1 MARRQRRQPIPQQP
15 VEITIDS
22 LAHDGRGVGR
32 IDGKATFVD
41 GALLGEKVVMQYTQC
56 KGKFDE
62 GRAIEIL
69 QASPDRVEPRCSAAS
84 ICGGCSLQHMTSDAQ
99 IVMKHKILQ
108 DQLAHFGDLTP
119 AEWLAPMTGP
129 TFGYRRKAR
138 LGAKY
143 VEKKGRALVGFR
155 EKSSAFLAEIDQC
168 HVLVPEVGLAF
179 PEFRALIESLQER
192 LQIPQIEVAQGDDA
206 TALVVR
212 HMQALPASDVE
223 KLVQFCQPRQFHLYL
238 QPAGPDS
245 IHKVWPEDNDLRL
258 HYRLEEFGLTLQ
270 FHPTDFTQVNPAINQ
285 KMVHQA
291 IEFLDPQPGER
302 ILDLFCGLGN
312 FTLPLATRA
321 AEVVGVEGD
330 DAMVVRG
337 RENARANN
345 LSNVEFYGAD
355 LTRPFEGQPWAHG
368 GFDKILIDPP
378 RSGALEIVSKMTV
391 FKPKRIVYV
400 SCNPATLARDAGE
413 LKKQGYRLLK
423 AGVMDM
429 FPHTTHVESIA
440 VFEPE

>member
-1 MARRQRRQPIPQQP
+1 MARRQRKKPVPQQP

-22 LAHDGRGVGR
+22 LTHDGRGVGR
-32 IDGKATFVD
+32 IEGKAVFVD

-56 KGKFDE
+56 HGKYDE
-62 GRAIEIL
+62 GRTIEVL
-69 QASPDRVEPRCSAAS
+69 QASDDRVEPRCPSAH
-84 ICGGCSLQHMTSDAQ
+84 ICGGCSLQHMHSDAQ
-99 IVMKHKILQ
+99 IAMKHKILQ
-108 DQLAHFGDLTP
+108 DQLAHFGDLKP
-119 AEWLAPMTGP
+119 HQWLEPMTGP
-129 TFGYRRKAR
+129 VFGYRRKAR

-155 EKSSAFLAEIDQC
+155 EKSSAYLAEIDQC
-168 HVLVPEVGLAF
+168 HVLVPEVGLAL
-179 PEFRALIESLQER
+179 PEFRQLIESLHER
-192 LQIPQIEVAQGDDA
+192 LQIPQIEVAQGDEA

-212 HMQALPASDVE
+212 HMKELPSTDID
-223 KLVQFCQPRQFHLYL
+223 KLVQFCQQRHFHLYL

-245 IHKVWPEDNDLRL
+245 IHKVWPADNDLRL
-258 HYRLEEFGLTLQ
+258 HYKLEEFGLTLQ
-270 FHPTDFTQVNPAINQ
+270 FHPTDFTQVNPVINR

-291 IEFLDPQPGER
+291 VEFLDLQPNER
-302 ILDLFCGLGN
+302 VLDLFCGLGN

-321 AEVVGVEGD
+321 THVVGVEGD
-330 DAMVVRG
+330 EAMVERG

-345 LSNVEFYGAD
+345 LANVEFFGAD
-355 LTRPFEGQPWAHG
+355 LSKPFEDQPWAHG

>member
-1 MARRQRRQPIPQQP
+1 MSKRSRKKPVPQTP
-15 VEITIDS
+15 VEISIDS
-22 LAHDGRGVGR
+22 LTHDGRGVGR
-32 IDGKATFVD
+32 IEGKAVFVD
-41 GALLGEKVVMQYTQC
+41 GALLGERVVLQYTEC
-56 KGKFDE
+56 HSKYDE

-69 QASPDRVEPRCSAAS
+69 ESSPDRVEPRCAQANL
-84 ICGGCSLQHMTSDAQ
+84 CGGCSLQHMSSPAQ
-99 IVMKHKILQ
+99 IAMKQNILL
-108 DQLAHFGDLTP
+108 DQLKHFGDLQP
-119 AEWLAPMTGP
+119 QELLPPMTGP
-129 TFGYRRKAR
+129 EFGYRRKAR

-143 VEKKGRALVGFR
+143 VPKKGGVLLGFR
-155 EKSSAFLAEIDQC
+155 EKRTSFLAQIDQC

-179 PEFRALIESLQER
+179 PEIKQLIETLQQR
-192 LQIPQIEVAQGDDA
+192 DQIPQIEVAQGDDA

-212 HMQALPASDVE
+212 HMRPLPDSDVQA
-223 KLVQFCQPRQFHLYL
+223 LVQFCQPRNFHLYL

-245 IHKVWPEDNDLRL
+245 IHKVWPADNDLRL
-258 HYRLEEFGLTLQ
+258 HYKLDDFGLTLQ
-270 FHPTDFTQVNPAINQ
+270 FHPTDFTQVNPAINH
-285 KMVHQA
+285 KMVKQA

-312 FTLPLATRA
+312 FTLPLATKSA
-321 AEVVGVEGD
+321 HVVGVEGD
-330 DAMVVRG
+330 EAMVVRG
-337 RENARANN
+337 RENAAANN
-345 LSNVEFYGAD
+345 LTNVEFFGAD
-355 LTRPFEGQPWAHG
+355 LTKAFDGQPWAHG

-413 LKKQGYRLLK
+413 LKKQGYKLLK

>member
-1 MARRQRRQPIPQQP
+1 MSRRHRKKPIPQQP

-32 IDGKATFVD
+32 IGGKAVFVD
-41 GALLGEKVVMQYTQC
+41 GALLGEKVVMRYTEC
-56 KGKFDE
+56 HGKYDE
-62 GRAIEIL
+62 GRAVEIL
-69 QASPDRVEPRCSAAS
+69 QASADRVEPQCSAAAV
-84 ICGGCSLQHMTSDAQ
+84 CGGCSLQHMHTDAQ
-99 IVMKHKILQ
+99 IAMKHKILQ
-108 DQLAHFGDLTP
+108 DQLAHFGDLKP
-119 AEWLAPMTGP
+119 KEWLAPMTGP

-155 EKSSAFLAEIDQC
+155 EKGSAFLAEIEQC

-179 PEFRALIESLQER
+179 PEFKQLIESLQER
-192 LQIPQIEVAQGDDA
+192 LHIPQIEVAKGDDA

-212 HMQALPASDVE
+212 HMKPLPAADLE
-223 KLVQFCQPRQFHLYL
+223 KLVQFCQQRQFQLYL
-238 QPAGPDS
+238 QPAGTDS

-258 HYRLEEFGLTLQ
+258 HYRLEDYGLTLQ
-270 FHPTDFTQVNPAINQ
+270 FHPVDFTQVNNEINQ
-285 KMVHQA
+285 KMVRQA
-291 IEFLDPQPGER
+291 IEFLDLQPHER
-302 ILDLFCGLGN
+302 VLDLFCGLGN

-321 AEVVGVEGD
+321 AHVVGVEGD
-330 DAMVVRG
+330 EAMVVRG
-337 RENARANN
+337 RENAAANN
-345 LSNVEFYGAD
+345 LTNVEFYGAD
-355 LTRPFEGQPWAHG
+355 LTKPFEGQPWAQG

>member
-1 MARRQRRQPIPQQP
+1 MSRRHRKQPIPTAP

-32 IDGKATFVD
+32 INRKATFVD
-41 GALLGEKVVMQYTQC
+41 GALLGEKVVMQYTRC
-56 KGKFDE
+56 HGKFDE
-62 GRAIEIL
+62 GRAVEIL
-69 QASPDRVEPRCSAAS
+69 EPSADRVEPRCSAAA
-84 ICGGCSLQHMTSDAQ
+84 ICGGCSLQHMKPEAQ
-99 IVMKHKILQ
+99 IAMKQRILQ
-108 DQLAHFGDLTP
+108 DQLAHFGDLEP
-119 AEWLAPMTGP
+119 AQWLEPMTGP
-129 TFGYRRKAR
+129 IYGYRRKAR

-155 EKSSAFLAEIDQC
+155 EKNSSFLAEIDQC

-179 PEFRALIESLQER
+179 PDFRELIESLQER
-192 LQIPQIEVAQGDDA
+192 LQIPQIELAQGDDA

-212 HMQALPASDVE
+212 HMKPLPESDVAA
-223 KLVQFCQPRQFHLYL
+223 LVQFCQQRQFHLYL

-245 IHKVWPEDNDLRL
+245 IHKVWPADNALRL
-258 HYRLEEFGLTLQ
+258 HYTLEDFGVTLQ
-270 FHPTDFTQVNPAINQ
+270 FHPTDFTQVNPQINRT
-285 KMVHQA
+285 MVKQA
-291 IEFLDPQPGER
+291 IDFLDPQPGER

-321 AEVVGVEGD
+321 AHVVGVEGD

-337 RENARANN
+337 RENAAANG

-355 LTRPFEGQPWAHG
+355 LTQPFEGQPWAHG

-413 LKKQGYRLLK
+413 LKKQGYRMLK